1 MATQDQKTQNGF
13 VSGEALP
20 MRAPDHPPEDQEL
33 ADFLARAAVAS
44 NCQASSF
51 AGRKVCREM
60 HGLTPVLVFA
70 DEATLASG
78 KASWDVS
85 AEIADLAER
94 QALFMQ
100 GLGKAQTPA
109 AAPGEQA
116 QNSAE
121 AFAALLARCSHE
133 IQQDGRVIYQLDK
146 SNIFVDHGRQLLMEP
161 AADRNEEA
169 ILVALLLAK
178 EKFKTFELTGD
189 ADFQRRALEIMV
201 RYDLDVPLKNAA
213 QQALKDELV
222 KARDAERSAKK
233 DNQAPAAASP
243 AQPASAAGEKAAQPA
258 NGVVGGNKPAPSAP
272 DADVKPA
279 KAPATEATRC
289 VDAHAWWQSQVAI
302 INSAA
307 RSDKEKEEQL
317 HTLGP
322 APAEGKAW
330 WFDSAGNPRPQP
342 KDPETVRKLR
352 EAAGMAASDT
362 PAVPKAQV
370 PPAVVNSA
378 TRPSRRSAPFAR

>member
-20 MRAPDHPPEDQEL
+20 TRAPDRPPEDQEL
-33 ADFLARAAVAS
+33 ADFLAQAAVAG
-44 NCQASSF
+44 NCRASSF

-60 HGLTPVLVFA
+60 HGVTPVLVFA
-70 DEATLASG
+70 DEAALASG
-78 KASWDVS
+78 KVSWDVP

-100 GLGKAQTPA
+100 GLGKAQTSAP
-109 AAPGEQA
+109 APGEQA
-116 QNSAE
+116 QSSAE
-121 AFAALLARCSHE
+121 AFAALLGRCSHE

-243 AQPASAAGEKAAQPA
+243 AQPASAAGEKAAQPG

-272 DADVKPA
+272 DADVKAA
-279 KAPATEATRC
+279 KAPAAEATRC

-307 RSDKEKEEQL
+307 RSDQEKEEQL
-317 HTLGP
+317 KTLGP

-330 WFDSAGNPRPQP
+330 WFDSAGHPKPEP
-342 KDPETVRKLR
+342 KDPDLVRRLR
-352 EAAGMAASDT
+352 EAAGMAVANAS
-362 PAVPKAQV
+362 PALKPQAPV
-370 PPAVVNSA
+370 AVLESA
-378 TRPSRRSAPFAR
+378 AKPSRRAARFAR